1 MSEAGLKAP
10 PCVIISLQR
19 KYKGDLHLMSLVVK
33 EKAKEAIEALSEEKA
48 RVALD
53 FIDYLRE
60 REEWEA
66 TAELLSDKKL
76 LMDYKAAREEIKKG
90 NTVKLKAVRK
100 NV

>member
-1 MSEAGLKAP
+1 MN
-10 PCVIISLQR
+10 
-19 KYKGDLHLMSLVVK
+19 MTVK
-33 EKAKEAIEALSEEKA
+33 KKAKEAIETLSDKKA

-90 NTVKLKAVRK
+90 NTAKWKAIKR

>member
-1 MSEAGLKAP
+1 MN
-10 PCVIISLQR
+10 IT
-19 KYKGDLHLMSLVVK
+19 VK
-33 EKAKEAIEALSEEKA
+33 EKAKEAIETLSDKKA

-76 LMDYKAAREEIKKG
+76 LMDYKAAKEEIKKG
-90 NTVKLKAVRK
+90 NKVKWETIKR

>member
-1 MSEAGLKAP
+1 MDIA
-10 PCVIISLQR
+10 
-19 KYKGDLHLMSLVVK
+19 VK
-33 EKAKEAIEALSEEKA
+33 KKAKEAIETLSDKKA

-90 NTVKLKAVRK
+90 NTVKWKAIKR